1 MANTSE
7 TGASTAILR
16 RAQTRARETGLTYA
30 GAVTPTEAHQLFA
43 DGSARLV
50 DVRNRFEWEYV
61 GRVPDTTLIEWKQ
74 FPGGELNPRFIEDL
88 KARFRDDDVLMFL
101 CRSGVRSD
109 AAAKA
114 ATAAG
119 FANAYNILEG
129 FEGDLD
135 AGGQRGKVGGWR
147 KHGLPWV
154 QG

>member
-1 MANTSE
+1 MSNISE
-7 TGASTAILR
+7 ESPGKAILQR
-16 RAQTRARETGLTYA
+16 SRADGRESGLAYA
-30 GAVTPTEAHQLFA
+30 GALTPVEAHQLA
-43 DGSARLV
+43 DSGAGKLV

-74 FPGGELNPRFIEDL
+74 FPGGELNPRFIDEL
-88 KARFRDDDVLMFL
+88 KARFQEGDVLMFL

-109 AAAKA
+109 AAARA
-114 ATAAG
+114 ATSAG
-119 FANAYNILEG
+119 FTNAYNILEG

-135 AGGQRGKVGGWR
+135 AAGQRGKVGGWR